1 MQAQLLLLYIVL
13 ITAYVAGSVQR
24 QPTIT
29 PDFVFAPYAA
39 GDFMF
44 SMSQNTALVRYLP
57 TDARSF
63 LVCIAY
69 SYLHDTGK
77 ATTTFELT
85 HQSVPSVAP
94 GTTRI

>member
-1 MQAQLLLLYIVL
+1 
-13 ITAYVAGSVQR
+13 
-24 QPTIT
+24 
-29 PDFVFAPYAA
+29 
-39 GDFMF
+39 MF
-44 SMSQNTALVRYLP
+44 SMSQNTALVQYFP

-77 ATTTFELT
+77 AKTTLELT

-94 GTTRI
+94 GPTLI